1 MVLLRLK
8 MVEHTPPSIAAINC
22 GYYYLRVWLRSD
34 TFWFESR
41 LSFFISELKKFLDLF
56 YSNQKV
62 FFLIFFFFFEFMCFY
77 HTLSN
82 LI

>member
-41 LSFFISELKKFLDLF
+41 LSFFLFL
-56 YSNQKV
+56 N
-62 FFLIFFFFFEFMCFY
+62 
-77 HTLSN
+77 
-82 LI
+82 

>member
-8 MVEHTPPSIAAINC
+8 MVEHTPPSIATINC
-22 GYYYLRVWLRSD
+22 GYYYYLRVWLRSD

-41 LSFFISELKKFLDLF
+41 LSFFISELKNIYI
-56 YSNQKV
+56 YSNNQNLFF
-62 FFLIFFFFFEFMCFY
+62 FFLFFFEFMCFY